1 MGAKL
6 AVRSLAFWVL
16 DMKFKRSD
24 HMSFLAGQQDV
35 GTQIMSEV
43 LAARYE
49 YDPSSYSAD
58 DVLLALKKPYRNL
71 ADFGA
76 LLSPAADEFLEQ
88 IAAQSKRLTRNAFG
102 ENITLFTPLYI
113 SNFCENHCVYCGF
126 SEHNDIRRHQL
137 DDTSITEELDAIAT
151 TGLQEILLLTGE
163 APNQTSVEYI
173 ANAVRLAREKFKVV
187 GVEIYPLNVDGY
199 AKLKSAGADFVSVY
213 QETYNTDK
221 YERLHLAGNKRIF
234 PYRFASQE
242 RAILGGMRGVSFA
255 ALLGIDDW
263 RKDAYATGVHAYLIQ
278 QKYPHVEIGF
288 SCPRLRPIMGNAKL
302 ARLGVSERE
311 LLQAVMAYRLLMP
324 LSSITI
330 STRERAH
337 FRDNIIG
344 LVANKMSA
352 GVSVAVGEHSEQE
365 QQGDGQFEID
375 DTRSVAEICA
385 AIKSAGLTPLM
396 SEYVYV

>member
-1 MGAKL
+1 MT
-6 AVRSLAFWVL
+6 
-16 DMKFKRSD
+16 KRVD
-24 HMSFLAGQQDV
+24 HMSFLEGQQDI
-35 GTQIMSEV
+35 GSDIMHEV
-43 LAARYE
+43 LKARAE
-49 YDPSSYSAD
+49 YDPASYSAD
-58 DVLLALKKPYRNL
+58 DVALALSKPYRNL
-71 ADFGA
+71 ADFAA

-88 IAAQSKRLTRNAFG
+88 IAFLSKRLTISAFG
-102 ENITLFTPLYI
+102 KNITLFTPLYI
-113 SNFCENHCVYCGF
+113 SNHCENHCVYCGF
-126 SEHNDIRRHQL
+126 SQHNNIRRHQL
-137 DDTSITEELDAIAT
+137 DDDAIRSELDVIAS
-151 TGLQEILLLTGE
+151 TGLKEILLLTGE
-163 APNQTSVEYI
+163 APHHTSVDYI

-199 AKLKSAGADFVSVY
+199 AKLKQAGADFVSVY
-213 QETYNTDK
+213 QETYNTHK

-234 PYRFASQE
+234 PYRFAAQE
-242 RAILGGMRGVSFA
+242 RAILGGMRGVNFA

-278 QKYPHVEIGF
+278 KKYPHAEIGF
-288 SCPRLRPIMGNAKL
+288 SCPRLRPILGNAKL

-365 QQGDGQFEID
+365 KQGDGQFEID
-375 DTRSVAEICA
+375 DTRSVSEVCS
-385 AIKSAGLTPLM
+385 AIRSAGLMPLM
-396 SEYVYV
+396 SEYIYV

>member
-1 MGAKL
+1 
-6 AVRSLAFWVL
+6 
-16 DMKFKRSD
+16 MKFKRTD

-35 GTQIMSEV
+35 GTQMMDEV
-43 LAARYE
+43 LAARDK
-49 YDPSSYSAD
+49 YDPDSYSAD
-58 DVLLALKKPYRNL
+58 DVVLALKKPYRSL

-88 IAAQSKRLTRNAFG
+88 IAATSKRLTRSAFG

-126 SEHNDIRRHQL
+126 SEHNNIRRHQL
-137 DDTSITEELDAIAT
+137 SDEAIRSELEVISA

-163 APNQTSVEYI
+163 APNHTSVEYI

-199 AKLKSAGADFVSVY
+199 AKLKEAGADFVSVY
-213 QETYNTDK
+213 QETYSTDK

-234 PYRFASQE
+234 PYRFAAQE

-255 ALLGIDDW
+255 ALLGIDNW

-278 QKYPHVEIGF
+278 QKYPHAEIGF
-288 SCPRLRPIMGNAKL
+288 SCPRLRPILGNAKL

-337 FRDNIIG
+337 FRDNVIG

-365 QQGDGQFEID
+365 KQGDGQFEID
-375 DTRSVAEICA
+375 DTRSVAEVCA
-385 AIKSAGLTPLM
+385 AIRSAGLMPLM